1 MIQFAGILFRLCLG
15 ALMVRLNATKETFDL
30 IEIAGYTALFSDL
43 RIDRES
49 VPEGVYAYDVRHCDE
64 GWGEAAEIKEFV
76 LVNHMGTIL
85 SNKCIDWGEDGYLI
99 LEKDFE
105 YLDERMTLREYQKS
119 QSVEDQE
126 IRLEM

>member
-1 MIQFAGILFRLCLG
+1 
-15 ALMVRLNATKETFDL
+15 MVRLNATKEIFDL
-30 IEIAGYTALFSDL
+30 IEIAGYTVLFSDL

-49 VPEGVYAYDVRHCDE
+49 VPEGAYAYDIRHCDE
-64 GWGEAAEIKEFV
+64 GWGEAVEIKEFV

-85 SNKCIDWGEDGYLI
+85 SNKPIDLGDDGYLI

-105 YLDERMTLREYQKS
+105 YLDERMTLSEYQKS
-119 QSVEDQE
+119 QSIEDQE

>member
-1 MIQFAGILFRLCLG
+1 
-15 ALMVRLNATKETFDL
+15 MVRLNATKETFDL
-30 IEIAGYTALFSDL
+30 IEIAGYTVLFSDL
-43 RIDRES
+43 RIDRET

-85 SNKCIDWGEDGYLI
+85 SDKPIDLGEDGYSI

-105 YLDERMTLREYQKS
+105 YLDERMTLSEYKKS
-119 QSVEDQE
+119 QSIEDQE